1 MYPKSSEIIKSGL
14 EIRYF
19 GYFFKWSM
27 YENYKYIKKY
37 INFRTAN
44 NGRTE
49 GTLTNFDSLDDKIDT
64 LFYYMQYIKFG
75 FGRCI
80 RDASRM
86 IQNKVISRKKALY
99 YVKKYD
105 HEKPSEYFKEQ
116 LEYLN
121 LNKKEFNEI
130 VDSHRNSEIWN
141 FKKGKWFLRYPPK

>member
-1 MYPKSSEIIKSGL
+1 
-14 EIRYF
+14 
-19 GYFFKWSM
+19 
-27 YENYKYIKKY
+27 
-37 INFRTAN
+37 
-44 NGRTE
+44 
-49 GTLTNFDSLDDKIDT
+49 
-64 LFYYMQYIKFG
+64 MQYIKFG

-121 LNKKEFNEI
+121 KKEFNEI

-141 FKKGKWFLRYPPK
+141 FKTKMVFKVSSKIIYEAISNHLYCKS